1 MKQFNSTTTSTTKPY
16 VSKIVGIQFS
26 ILSPEE
32 IRKGAVTE
40 ITSRD
45 TYIGNKPVLGGLF
58 CPYMGVSEPGML
70 CPTDG
75 LDYMN
80 TPGYFGRIEL
90 AMPVFYY
97 QHLNTIHKIL
107 RCVCLKCSRLLINK
121 EEHKQALKMLPDE
134 RWAYVFSVASKVKQV
149 KRCGDD
155 NQEGCG
161 CLMPKKIRKENLATL
176 IAEWDSDGIKGM
188 SEEDAKKMNMHLTPD
203 IVLKIFRRI
212 SDDDVTFMGFS
223 PTFSRPDWMICQVL
237 AVPPPAVRPSIK
249 MDGQQRSEDDL
260 THIIVNIV
268 KANKTLQEKIR
279 DGAQANVWHMVLQ
292 YYCATLVDNNI
303 PGAAPVAQRSGRKLK
318 SIKERLNGKG
328 GRVRGNLM
336 GKRVDFSARSVI
348 TPDPNLSIREL
359 GVPLK
364 IAKNITKPVVVND
377 MNRRFLTK
385 LVRNGPEEYP
395 GAKILER
402 KGGENIS
409 LRYADRENIVLY
421 NGDIVHRHMMD
432 GDGVLFN
439 RQPTLHR
446 MSMMC
451 HIARIMR
458 QGDTFRMNVGDTKP
472 YNADFDGDEM
482 NMHMPQDEE
491 AEAELKNLAAVP
503 YQIISPAKNQSIIG
517 IFQDSL
523 LGSYRFTRPGV
534 SFTPRDAMNL
544 LMAHNGVNE
553 GLFASHAER
562 ITSFQI
568 LSQIMPS
575 FTMKYKTKGFGEND
589 DFATSPGVLEIVD
602 GKYLRGQLDKDV
614 LGGGS
619 NGLITRTCNDFGNM
633 AAAAFIDDLQ
643 NIVTEYMKSS
653 AYSVGI
659 SDLIANRSTNEQ
671 ITQSIAAKKKE
682 VKNLID
688 QTYLGIFENATGN
701 TNEDEFEFQVT
712 NILNKATNDSGK
724 IGLKSLDKD
733 NRFVTMVKAGSKGSD
748 LNISQMIA
756 CLGQQLIDGKRIPY
770 GFENRTLPHFTKY
783 DDSPGARGF
792 VENSFISGLTPEE
805 LFFHAMG
812 GRVGLIDTA
821 VKSVTWETPVV
832 VVENDEPKYVKIGEW
847 IDSHISASLS
857 VQRMTEQNME
867 YLELDH
873 PVKIVTMDYDGHV
886 SWETVSAVTRH
897 DPGEKLYKITTNA
910 GRYVTVTANKSLLV
924 WNEELGEFREKYT
937 DEIKVGDFV
946 PVAKNVCNYRADKGD
961 SYAEFERGKHAGN
974 SIDTHISAESYVA
987 GNEYIKGLIGSYF
1000 SKHAFVSSTSSTI
1013 EFTFGEHR
1021 LVEDFAFLC
1030 SRLGIHAEV
1039 SVANDHGYSQ
1049 LTIHGQ
1055 NASQFAQQ
1063 ITFDDAEKD
1072 RLLKSIIWTS
1082 ALNKVQQHND
1092 VILDA
1097 IVSIEYV
1104 DPALHPK
1111 MYDLTIPTTLNFGLA
1126 NGLQVRDT
1134 SSTGYIQRRL
1144 IKGMEDLKIEYDM
1157 TVRNNKGRVIQFS
1170 YGEDGIDPVKVESQ
1184 MMPLVNMG
1192 LDEIYAHYH
1201 MPSSDPKD
1209 VVFTSAFTKGVI
1221 SRMKKQKAENDAKC
1235 KEWIDFMIDQREK
1248 VIQNVF
1254 RSKNNDRVYLPVAFA
1269 HTINNV
1275 KGLQQINNNSIV
1287 DITPLEAFAMI
1298 EAAYKRLEN
1307 MHYCAP
1313 TQLFKVMFYYYLSPK
1328 DLLMVKRFNK
1338 KALTVLLEM
1347 IVLKYKNSLI
1357 APGEMVGMISA
1368 QSIGEPTTQLTLN
1381 SVSYDTR
1388 VMLRIDGQIKVFQ
1401 IGEYIDQYIEK
1412 AERMEDHPN
1421 DTKLGYINANED
1433 VFVPSVDGLGIT
1445 SWKRVEAVTRHPVVN
1460 VDGTNTVLRVTTEDG
1475 RQVNATKAKSFLSID
1490 AKNQLAATNGS
1501 DLKVGDYIPINQMAF
1516 EMPEN
1521 DSTREYLVQHAA
1533 RYSSLKNISEVN
1545 DVIPTFV
1552 HNGKVHTNMNRK
1564 KLAAIIGTNPFP
1576 DVRFDKIV
1584 SIEEIPNPTQWMY
1597 DFTVEETR
1605 TFIVENGMA
1614 LYDTFHTAGSGVAMK
1629 ANVTRG
1635 VPRIEELLSITE
1647 NPKNSSL
1654 TIFLKKDEET
1664 DCERAKELIAQ
1675 IELTQL
1681 SELVESVSI
1690 CFDPDDL
1697 NTLIQ
1702 EDRSTMLQYYE
1713 YQRMLQECA
1722 GIDVPEEA
1730 EADPNDS
1737 GRSKWIIRLVMSRE
1751 AMLDKR
1757 ITMDDVHFAIKN
1769 SHGDDVSCIYA
1780 DYNADKLVFRLRMN
1794 NINGKKPLKP
1804 KENPL
1809 DQSDK
1814 IYLLK
1819 AFQDQ
1824 LLNNIVLRGLKN
1836 ISKVTLRKLMDTL
1849 HKEDGAYVKK
1859 ETWVLDTK
1867 GTNLM
1872 DVLALDYIDVNRT
1885 ISDDIQEIYNV
1896 LGIEAAREA
1905 LLSEMTG
1912 VFENDGTYINYH
1924 HLSLLCDRMTASSG
1938 MVSIFRHGINN
1949 DNIGPIAKAS
1959 FEETPEMFLK
1969 AARHAEL
1976 DQMRG
1981 ISANV
1986 MCGQEGYYGTSSFQ
2000 VMLDLPQMIAKME
2013 DVAFQAQNE
2022 QAEIAE
2028 AMGSAAA
2035 DTSACAFEK
2044 LTIESNVGSIQ
2055 KVDLGQGAD
2064 NYNVGF

>member
-1 MKQFNSTTTSTTKPY
+1 MASSSKPR

-32 IRKGAVTE
+32 IRKGSVTE

-45 TYIGNKPVLGGLF
+45 TYVGNKPVIGGLF

-90 AMPVFYY
+90 AAPVFYY
-97 QHLNTIHKIL
+97 QHLATVHKIL
-107 RCVCLKCSRLLINK
+107 RCVCIKCSKLLISK
-121 EEHKQALKMLPDE
+121 DGHKQALKMLPDE
-134 RWAYVFSVASKVKQV
+134 RWSYVFGVASKV

-155 NQEGCG
+155 SEDGCG

-176 IAEWDSDGIKGM
+176 IAEWESDGVKGM
-188 SEEDAKKMNMHLTPD
+188 SEEDAKKMNMLLTPE

-212 SDDDVTFMGFS
+212 SDDDVSFMGFS
-223 PTFSRPDWMICQVL
+223 PAFSRPDWMICQVL

-268 KANKTLQEKIR
+268 KANKTLQDKIR
-279 DGAQANVWHMVLQ
+279 DGAQANIISDWHTVLQ

-303 PGAAPVAQRSGRKLK
+303 PGAAPVAQRSGRPLK

-377 MNRRFLTK
+377 MNRRVLTK

-409 LRYADRENIVLY
+409 LRYADRDNIVLY

-451 HIARIMR
+451 HIARIMH

-523 LGSYRFTRPGV
+523 LGSYRLTRPGV

-544 LMAHNGVNE
+544 LMAYNGVNE
-553 GLFASHAER
+553 GLFSSHADR

-568 LSQIMPS
+568 LSQIMPA

-633 AAAAFIDDLQ
+633 AASDFIDNLQ
-643 NIVTEYMKSS
+643 NVVTEYMKGS

-671 ITQSIAAKKKE
+671 IAQSITAKKKE

-821 VKSVTWETPVV
+821 VKSVTWETPII

-847 IDSHISASLS
+847 IDAHISSS
-857 VQRMTEQNME
+857 HDGRVQRMTEQNME

-897 DPGEKLYKITTNA
+897 DPGDKLYKITTHA

-924 WNEELGEFREKYT
+924 WNAELGEFREKYT

-946 PVAKNVCNYRADKGD
+946 PVAKHVRDYRVDEGND
-961 SYAEFERGKHAGN
+961 EFERGKHAGN
-974 SIDTHISAESYVA
+974 SIENYIPVESYIA
-987 GNEYIKGLIGSYF
+987 GKEYIKGLIGSYF
-1000 SKHAFVSSTSSTI
+1000 SKHAFVSSASSTI

-1039 SVANDHGYSQ
+1039 SIVDDQPGCWYSQ
-1049 LTIHGQ
+1049 LTIRGP
-1055 NASQFAQQ
+1055 NAKQFAQQ
-1063 ITFDDAEKD
+1063 ITFDDEEKD
-1072 RLLKSIIWTS
+1072 QILKSITWTDDGQS
-1082 ALNKVQQHND
+1082 VLND
-1092 VILDA
+1092 VVLDA
-1097 IVSIEYV
+1097 IVSIESV
-1104 DPALHPK
+1104 DPVLHPK

-1184 MMPLVNMG
+1184 IMPLVNMG

-1209 VVFTSAFTKGVI
+1209 VVFTAAFTKGVI
-1221 SRMKKQKAENDAKC
+1221 SRMKKQKTENDAKC
-1235 KEWIDFMIDQREK
+1235 KQWIDYMIEQRET
-1248 VIQNVF
+1248 IIHRVF
-1254 RSKNNDRVYLPVAFA
+1254 RNKNNDRVFLPVAFA

-1287 DITPLEAFAMI
+1287 DITPLEAFTMI
-1298 EAAYKRLEN
+1298 EAAYKRLEG

-1313 TQLFKVMFYYYLSPK
+1313 TQLFKAMYFYYLSPK

-1388 VMLRIDGQIKVFQ
+1388 IMLKVDGQIKVHQ

-1412 AERMEDHPN
+1412 AERMENHPN
-1421 DTKLGYINANED
+1421 DTKLGYINADED
-1433 VFVPSVDGLGIT
+1433 VFIPSVDAFGIT

-1460 VDGTNTVLRVTTEDG
+1460 ADGTNTVLRVTTEDG
-1475 RQVNATKAKSFLSID
+1475 RQVVATKAKSFLSID

-1501 DLKVGDYIPINQMAF
+1501 DLKVGDYIPINQRAF

-1521 DSTREYLVQHAA
+1521 DSTHEYWVQHAE
-1533 RYSSLKNISEVN
+1533 RYSNLKTISEVN

-1584 SIEEIPNPTQWMY
+1584 SIEEIPNPTEWMY

-1605 TFIVENGMA
+1605 TFIIENGMA
-1614 LYDTFHTAGSGVAMK
+1614 LFDTFHTAGSGVAMK

-1654 TIFLKKDEET
+1654 TIYLKKDEET

-1697 NTLIQ
+1697 NTMIQ

-1713 YQRMLQECA
+1713 YQRLLNECA
-1722 GIDVPEEA
+1722 GIDLEGET
-1730 EADPNDS
+1730 DPNDS
-1737 GRSKWIIRLVMSRE
+1737 ARSKWIIRMVMSRE

-1780 DYNADKLVFRLRMN
+1780 DYNAEKLVFRLRMN

-1885 ISDDIQEIYNV
+1885 ISDDIQEIHSV

-2022 QAEIAE
+2022 QEEIAE
-2028 AMGSAAA
+2028 AMGSAAM

-2055 KVDLGQGAD
+2055 KVDLGHSAD